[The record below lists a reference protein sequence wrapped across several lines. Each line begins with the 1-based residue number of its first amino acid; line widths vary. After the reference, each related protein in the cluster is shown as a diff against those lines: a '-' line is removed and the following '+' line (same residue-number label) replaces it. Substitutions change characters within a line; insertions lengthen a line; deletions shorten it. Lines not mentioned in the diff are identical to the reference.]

1 MNSITTKKRKIR
13 ILILSG
19 NRENVAALQEGL
31 SELSIYN
38 LDAFY
43 VEKLS
48 EALKKVS
55 GALFD
60 FILLDLNIIDEDNFQ
75 ALDEL
80 THNAP
85 GVPVIVIT
93 DADKEAVAL
102 RSLDRGAHDYLIR
115 DDCSPKLLQRIIRYA
130 LARKQSEEQIAKL
143 AHYDALTGVANRHL
157 FRDRLSQ
164 AIFRAERSGKYIA
177 VLFLDLDH
185 FHGVNETLGYEV
197 GDMLLKEA
205 AAKIVKCIRRQDTV
219 ARIGGDEFA
228 VVLEGLLDPQDAT
241 VISRQILDS
250 FQSPSTIANQPI
262 FISTSI
268 GISVSEEFECDA
280 STLIKQADIAR
291 YRAKEQG
298 RNNFQYFMPELN
310 EIAQKRL
317 NMEQELSQTLA
328 RIFKQNP

>member
-1 MNSITTKKRKIR
+1 MNNNAIKKRKIR
-13 ILILSG
+13 VLLLSED
-19 NRENVAALQEGL
+19 RSQVSALQDSLAE
-31 SELSIYN
+31 
-38 LDAFY
+38 LDAYSVDSFY
-43 VEKLS
+43 VKELS

-55 GALFD
+55 SALFD
-60 FILLDLNIIDEDNFQ
+60 FILLDLNIIDEDNYQ

-93 DADKEAVAL
+93 SEDKEDFAL
-102 RSLDRGAHDYLIR
+102 KSLQRGAHDYIVR
-115 DDCSPKLLQRIIRYA
+115 NDWNPTLLQRIIRYA
-130 LARKQSEEQIAKL
+130 IARKQSEEQIAKL

-205 AAKIVKCIRRQDTV
+205 SAKIVKCVRRQDTV

-228 VVLEGLLDPQDAT
+228 VILEGLLDPQDAT
-241 VISRQILDS
+241 VISRQILES
-250 FQSPSTIANQPI
+250 FKSPSSIANQPI

-317 NMEQELSQTLA
+317 HMEQELSQTLA

>member
-1 MNSITTKKRKIR
+1 MKSISNQKRKIR
-13 ILILSG
+13 ALILCDEQEKSI
-19 NRENVAALQEGL
+19 RLQDTL
-31 SELSIYN
+31 DVLPIYN
-38 LDAFY
+38 VDSYY
-43 VEKLS
+43 VDKLTD
-48 EALKKVS
+48 ALKKVS
-55 GALFD
+55 SALFD
-60 FILLDLNIIDEDNFQ
+60 FILLDLNTFDADNFR

-85 GVPVIVIT
+85 GVPVIIVT
-93 DADKEAVAL
+93 DIDREDVAL
-102 RSLDRGAHDYLIR
+102 KSLDRGAHDYLTR
-115 DDCSPKLLQRIIRYA
+115 DDLGAKLVQRIIRYSI
-130 LARKQSEEQIAKL
+130 ARKKNEEQIAKL

-164 AIFRAERSGKYIA
+164 AIFRAERSGSVIA

-205 AAKIVKCIRRQDTV
+205 AGKIVKCVRRQDTV
-219 ARIGGDEFA
+219 ARLGGDEFA
-228 VVLEGLLDPQDAT
+228 VVLEGLADPQDAT

-250 FQSPSTIANQPI
+250 FKEPSTIANQPI
-262 FISTSI
+262 FISLSI

-280 STLIKQADIAR
+280 TTLIKQSDIAR
-291 YRAKEQG
+291 YRAKELG
-298 RNNFQYFMPELN
+298 RNNFQFFTPELN